1 MRKDVRKRSELIR
14 TFLLTVIAEAA
25 GTISASTLR
34 KAGAAKFG
42 ISERSIDSHIKY
54 LSDQGCVELRKAGRL
69 RTCLLKDLQA
79 KRITFDLSRKENQD
93 EMSVY
98 VDNVRPLLSKN
109 LGKNAEH
116 ILEHCFTEMFNNVI
130 DHASATTATVT
141 VNQTAVS
148 TTIWLAD
155 DGIGIFKKIK
165 NALNLADERQSLLE
179 LSKGKF
185 TTDPANH
192 SGEGI
197 FFSSRACDRF
207 AIFSNGL
214 IFTHAPDSELGNL
227 THRQAFSTPK
237 GTLVEMTVTNNT
249 STTLRDIFGRF
260 TTVEAGFNKTE
271 IPVKLLKIR
280 NERLVARS
288 QAKRLLARIEN
299 FQYVTFDFEHIESI
313 GQAFADQI
321 FRVFTNAHP
330 DVKISVKNAN
340 NDIRDVIKMAQ
351 RNTVL

>member
-1 MRKDVRKRSELIR
+1 MGTDIRKRGETIR
-14 TFLLTVIAEAA
+14 TFLLTAIAEA
-25 GTISASTLR
+25 TELMPASSLR
-34 KAGAAKFG
+34 KIGADKFG
-42 ISERSIDSHIKY
+42 ITERAIDSHIKN
-54 LSDQGCVELRKAGRL
+54 LSDQGSIELRKVGRQ
-69 RTCLLKDLQA
+69 RFCLLKDLHT
-79 KRITFDLSRKENQD
+79 KKMTFDLSKLENQD
-93 EMSVY
+93 EMKVY
-98 VDNVRPLLSKN
+98 IDYVYPLLSN
-109 LGKNAEH
+109 VGKNAEH

-130 DHASATTATVT
+130 DHAKATTANVIVT
-141 VNQTAVS
+141 QTAIS
-148 TTIWLAD
+148 TTILLVD

-165 NALNLADERQSLLE
+165 NALKLTDERQSLLE

-185 TTDPANH
+185 TTDPDNH

-214 IFTHAPDSELGNL
+214 IFTHSSDSELDKL
-227 THRQAFSTPK
+227 TRYQEFSELE
-237 GTLVEMTVTNNT
+237 GTLVEMTINNNT
-249 STTLRDIFGRF
+249 SMKLRKIFDQF
-260 TTVEAGFNKTE
+260 SSVENGFNKTE
-271 IPVKLLKIR
+271 VPVKLLQYK
-280 NERLVARS
+280 NEGLTSRS

-299 FQYVTFDFEHIESI
+299 FQYVTFDFENIESI

-340 NDIRDVIKMAQ
+340 SDIRDVIKMAQ